1 MSIWC
6 PWKKSKGGT
15 LLCRKIFDIRFCSN
29 FMCQFPRAKAFYM
42 QNLSKIRDKKF
53 FDIEGSPLWI
63 RKKFLSPIWMKI
75 KIWNTDSMRITHT
88 KFEQNQRQN
97 FFFEI
102 EGSPLWIKKNFWLR
116 FWWNSKFLILMA
128 LGSYIQNFSKIGDK
142 NFFDI
147 EGSPL
152 WIFQKIRY
160 LLNDF
165 RGKWSA
171 GHTSRY

>member
-1 MSIWC
+1 
-6 PWKKSKGGT
+6 
-15 LLCRKIFDIRFCSN
+15 
-29 FMCQFPRAKAFYM
+29 
-42 QNLSKIRDKKF
+42 
-53 FDIEGSPLWI
+53 
-63 RKKFLSPIWMKI
+63 
-75 KIWNTDSMRITHT
+75 
-88 KFEQNQRQN
+88 
-97 FFFEI
+97 
-102 EGSPLWIKKNFWLR
+102 
-116 FWWNSKFLILMA
+116 MA

-171 GHTSRY
+171 GHTSRYQNIIKLGLNLTFHMVSSVASRPKIRGQVNVQRKKCAPPPRIFFLPNFVFQNDAGFKDPYQL

>member
-1 MSIWC
+1 
-6 PWKKSKGGT
+6 
-15 LLCRKIFDIRFCSN
+15 
-29 FMCQFPRAKAFYM
+29 
-42 QNLSKIRDKKF
+42 
-53 FDIEGSPLWI
+53 
-63 RKKFLSPIWMKI
+63 
-75 KIWNTDSMRITHT
+75 
-88 KFEQNQRQN
+88 
-97 FFFEI
+97 
-102 EGSPLWIKKNFWLR
+102 
-116 FWWNSKFLILMA
+116 MA

-171 GHTSRY
+171 GHTSRYQNIIKLGLNLTFHMVTSVASRPKIRGQVNVQRKKCGGGMRKNRNN

>member
-1 MSIWC
+1 MKYWWSQDH
-6 PWKKSKGGT
+6 SH
-15 LLCRKIFDIRFCSN
+15 
-29 FMCQFPRAKAFYM
+29 
-42 QNLSKIRDKKF
+42 
-53 FDIEGSPLWI
+53 
-63 RKKFLSPIWMKI
+63 KFLVKSE
-75 KIWNTDSMRITHT
+75 T
-88 KFEQNQRQN
+88 K

-102 EGSPLWIKKNFWLR
+102 EGSPLWIEKIFWLR

-128 LGSYIQNFSKIGDK
+128 LASYIQNFSKIGDK

-171 GHTSRY
+171 GHTSRYQNIIKLGLNLTFHMVTSVASRPKIHGQVNVQRKKCATPPDASRSSYSKTAKRYKI